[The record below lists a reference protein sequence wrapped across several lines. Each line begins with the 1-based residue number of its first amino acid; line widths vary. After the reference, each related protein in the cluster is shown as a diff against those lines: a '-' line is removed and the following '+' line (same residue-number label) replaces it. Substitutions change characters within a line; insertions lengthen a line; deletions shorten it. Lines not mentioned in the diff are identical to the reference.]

1 MNVMHVSKQVGVVH
15 QRAVVGGHA
24 RTPEVYA
31 IELLE
36 FPKEI
41 PIACRSVGDDMT
53 PLVSSWLILSY
64 RGVLSLKWV
73 KCITEPCL
81 PVTDPF
87 RVFDASR
94 NFLARN
100 AEHLRRADRHRIF

>member
-1 MNVMHVSKQVGVVH
+1 MNVMHVSKQVGAVH
-15 QRAVVGGHA
+15 QRAMVGGHA

-64 RGVLSLKWV
+64 RGVLSLKWI
-73 KCITEPCL
+73 KRITEPFYQSLIRFECL
-81 PVTDPF
+81 MLPEI
-87 RVFDASR
+87 
-94 NFLARN
+94 FLARN
-100 AEHLRRADRHRIF
+100 AEHLRRADRHRTF